1 MAPRLKVITLS
12 CNEILTP
19 EEVSDILK
27 VPLFSVRKLLRDKEI
42 PGKKVGK
49 HWRIAKQDLEKF
61 MRA

>member
-1 MAPRLKVITLS
+1 MALKRITLN
-12 CNEILTP
+12 CNDILTP

-27 VPLFSVRKLLRDKEI
+27 VPLVSVRKLLRDKEI

-49 HWRIAKQDLEKF
+49 HWRIARQDLEKF

>member
-1 MAPRLKVITLS
+1 MALKHITLN
-12 CNEILTP
+12 CNDILTP

-27 VPLFSVRKLLRDKEI
+27 VPLVSVRKLLRDKEI

-49 HWRIAKQDLEKF
+49 HWRIARQDLEKF